1 MVGARLQFPYVRT
14 DRKSQPKN
22 KNTHVSH
29 PNRVDVEFG
38 MLKSVVNHEHFKHTS
53 LALMVSSI
61 QNARISLAILIFE
74 KSMPKIRFGM
84 LSK

>member
-1 MVGARLQFPYVRT
+1 MVGARLQFRYVIN

-22 KNTHVSH
+22 KNARVSR

-38 MLKSVVNHEHFKHTS
+38 MLKSVVNHAHFKHTI
-53 LALMVSSI
+53 LALTVSSI
-61 QNARISLAILIFE
+61 QNARISHANLIIE
-74 KSMPKIRFGM
+74 KSLPKNRFGM